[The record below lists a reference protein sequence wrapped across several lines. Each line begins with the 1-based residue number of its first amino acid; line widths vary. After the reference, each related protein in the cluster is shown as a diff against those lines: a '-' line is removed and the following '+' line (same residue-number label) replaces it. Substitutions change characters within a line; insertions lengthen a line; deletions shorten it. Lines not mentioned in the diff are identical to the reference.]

1 MSDLSIYKRIQDGD
15 ISAFEKVFREY
26 YAPLTLFANSM
37 VKDKDVAEEIV
48 QDFFYNY
55 WKNRDQIT
63 IQTSMKSYFFQSIK
77 NKSLKY
83 LRHESVKNKYATGVL
98 ESLQAENNVY
108 QPNVY
113 ELKELETKIA
123 AVLEKL
129 PANCSLIFKMNRFE
143 GFKYREI
150 AEKLSISV
158 KTVEANMSKALTEF
172 RNELKF
178 YRSH

>member
-1 MSDLSIYKRIQDGD
+1 MSDLSIYERIQHGD

-83 LRHESVKNKYATGVL
+83 LRHESVKSKYATGEL
-98 ESLQAENNVY
+98 ENLQAKNHVY

-123 AVLEKL
+123 TVLEKL
-129 PANCSLIFKMNRFE
+129 PANCSKIFKMSRFE
-143 GFKYREI
+143 GMKYREI

-172 RNELKF
+172 RNELK
-178 YRSH
+178 YYKSQ